1 MINTDRLVQ
10 SFLSLSLIDGIH
22 GNEKEVAQEI
32 LRRCN
37 ALGME
42 SHMDNA
48 GSTFGG
54 NTGNIHTRLKG
65 TIDAQPVLLCAHMD
79 TIQSTKNLK
88 HVLQNGIIATDGTTI
103 LGGDDRSGLAI
114 IFEIL
119 QTIHDKK
126 IPHGPIEVLCTV
138 CEEAGMHGAKY
149 IKRSDF
155 SAPFGFVFDCQASPG
170 NYIVEAPGA
179 VSFKAAVR
187 GRSAHAA
194 VSPEKG
200 IHAIEI
206 ASKAIATLKLG
217 RWDHTGMMNIGTIHG
232 GTSIN
237 VVPDLVEI
245 TGETRNAN
253 EEKLLYQIEY
263 IKKAFHTV
271 AAELGGS
278 VDLTFTEK
286 YGGYQFNDDSP
297 MIRIASAAIRE
308 AGLEPTPLKYA
319 GGSDANV
326 LNKNGIPMLNLGV
339 GFKNAHSFQE
349 YIAVEDLVTTARI
362 GLNIVRTIAK
372 NENIISESTTIDS
385 SSH

>member
-1 MINTDRLVQ
+1 MNRMVNNDRLVQ
-10 SFLSLSLIDGIH
+10 NFLTLGLIDGIH
-22 GNEKEVAQEI
+22 GKESDVAREMTG
-32 LRRCN
+32 RFDT
-37 ALGME
+37 LGME
-42 SHMDNA
+42 SRIDDA

-54 NTGNIHTRLKG
+54 NTGNIHARMKG
-65 TIDAQPVLLCAHMD
+65 TVDVQPVLLCAHMD
-79 TIQSTKNLK
+79 TVQSTKNLK
-88 HVLQNGIIATDGTTI
+88 HVLKNGTIATDGTTI

-114 IFEIL
+114 ILEIL
-119 QTIHDKK
+119 QTLHDEK

-149 IKRSDF
+149 VKRSDF

-170 NYIVEAPGA
+170 NYIVEAPAA
-179 VSFKAAVR
+179 VSFKAVVH

-206 ASKAIATLKLG
+206 ASKAIAALKLG
-217 RWDHTGMMNIGTIHG
+217 RWDQTGMMNIGTIHG

-237 VVPDLVEI
+237 VVPDVVEI

-253 EEKLLYQIEY
+253 EEKLKYQIEY
-263 IKKAFHTV
+263 IKKAFHN
-271 AAELGGS
+271 AAADAGGT
-278 VDLTFTEK
+278 VDLTFVEK
-286 YGGYQFNDDSP
+286 YGGYQFTDENP

-349 YIAVEDLVTTARI
+349 YIAVEDLIITARI
-362 GLNIVRTIAK
+362 GLNLVRQIAK
-372 NENIISESTTIDS
+372 G
-385 SSH
+385 